1 MRILRWLVVF
11 ALCAIGAVIALTI
24 VARFADGPI
33 GPFAGGGFRS
43 GELVS
48 GPEPDWSFAATIP
61 EVELQLVEP
70 PPVSYALDR
79 RSRRADLR
87 SLWVPQRPFLEA
99 MAPRGHRGREGDP
112 AHRWK
117 ASRAA
122 GGQSHRPCPLSAAV
136 CARGGEVRPWE
147 GPSAGPGLG
156 VGLPVGAS
164 LGISTSSVLRAA

>member
-70 PPVSYALDR
+70 P
-79 RSRRADLR
+79 RSRTLWIVVHEGQIYVPCGFLNVPFWKQWPYEAIADGRAILR
-87 SLWVPQRPFLEA
+87 IDGKLHERQAVKVT
-99 MAPRGHRGREGDP
+99 DP
-112 AHRWK
+112 ALYQQLFALVK
-117 ASRAA
+117 
-122 GGQSHRPCPLSAAV
+122 
-136 CARGGEVRPWE
+136 EKY
-147 GPSAGPGLG
+147 GLG
-156 VGLPVGAS
+156 RDRVPDPDLAWVFRLEPRS
-164 LGISTSSVLRAA
+164 E